1 MRKTLFSAALALAA
15 IAAHAQL
22 VEVASVKEVN
32 LPQNMVASIPTISP
46 DGSFVVI
53 SAQAEMAVH
62 MLNRVEDNVKFSG
75 V

>member
-1 MRKTLFSAALALAA
+1 MYQIFSHISRMTSGTLPHPGTEGVKTT
-15 IAAHAQL
+15 QL
-22 VEVASVKEVN
+22 SDN
-32 LPQNMVASIPTISP
+32 
-46 DGSFVVI
+46 